1 MEIFG
6 ETKLN
11 MNLVIN
17 MNGKRYEIEN
27 WDMHYDNKK
36 KRYIITGMDY
46 NGMFY
51 QLAFKEVITIKH
63 RLYKVEMRVR

>member
-1 MEIFG
+1 
-6 ETKLN
+6 
-11 MNLVIN
+11 MNLVIS

-51 QLAFKEVITIKH
+51 HLAFKEVITIKH
-63 RLYKVEMRVR
+63 